1 MKIWRKFSVTILFFL
16 FLTCGMTFVQAGE
29 IEVSEYFTL
38 LDENNDQVTMAGRE
52 LDVGDHYISA
62 DNKLYEVV
70 NVENN
75 NVHVKYLETVKLPDI
90 TEDLLTTQ
98 VGKTQESQGV
108 VGIYHT
114 HNAESYVPTSG
125 TDSKEDGNGDV
136 LKVGKILADA
146 MKKFGLEVHWSDNS
160 HLPHDGQAYIRS
172 RRTAIE
178 LLKNNPDTLIDVH
191 RDATP
196 PEVYDTEIEGTQATK
211 VRIVVGRQNQNR
223 WANLEYAKRIK
234 AVADKFYPGIIEGI
248 FDARGNYNQDLGPK
262 MILLEFGAHTNRL
275 EQAEAAAEFFAKV
288 IPAAAGLTPTTKQAA
303 QKQMGR
309 GAQKSIFWMILVL
322 VAVVVIFL
330 LISQGKIGSLRG
342 FLRREAGLSNNR
354 DDESDSKE

>member
-1 MKIWRKFSVTILFFL
+1 MKKRLKLVAIILCHL
-16 FLTCGMTFVQAGE
+16 VFVFGINLVYAGE
-29 IEVSEYFTL
+29 IEFLEHFTL
-38 LDENNDQVTMAGRE
+38 VDENNDAVTMAGRE
-52 LDVGDHYISA
+52 LDVGDHYITA

-70 NVENN
+70 RVANKNI
-75 NVHVKYLETVKLPDI
+75 HLKYIETVELPDVS
-90 TEDLLTTQ
+90 EDLLTAQ
-98 VGKTQESQGV
+98 VGKPGSSQGV

-125 TDSKEDGNGDV
+125 TDSKDDGNGDV

-146 MKKFGLEVHWSDNS
+146 MEKSGVEVHWSGNS

-172 RRTAIE
+172 RRTAVE
-178 LLKNNPDTLIDVH
+178 LLRHNPDTLIDVH

-196 PEVYDTEIEGTQATK
+196 PEVYDTSIEGTPATK

-288 IPAAAGLTPTTKQAA
+288 IPAAAGLTPATRQSA
-303 QKQMGR
+303 QEQMGT
-309 GAQKSIFWMILVL
+309 GARKSIFWMIFIV
-322 VAVVVIFL
+322 VAAVVAFL

-342 FLRREAGLSNNR
+342 FLRREAGLSNER
-354 DDESDSKE
+354 DSDPDSKE